1 MKDLIRQILREE
13 TSRKI
18 ISIEYLGRKS
28 LTEETKYEYID
39 DDIRDLIRNT
49 YILQTE
55 YATSKS
61 PLLAE
66 YFDKRHQKIKKAY
79 FNIIIDIHFAE
90 RNYRAETF
98 PSDTDFINPKVTEGI
113 DVVVYNINE
122 IWRVISTSNYG
133 FADKLQLKTVNGVDY
148 VILVSLNTPG
158 KLDELPIYDIK
169 LFNQMKGKGKN
180 FSEKKIIKVYNP
192 IK

>member
-1 MKDLIRQILREE
+1 MKELIRQILREE

-55 YATSKS
+55 YANSKN
-61 PLLAE
+61 PLIAE
-66 YFDKRHQKIKKAY
+66 YFDKRHNKIKKAY

-98 PSDTDFINPKVTEGI
+98 PSDTDFVNPTITEGI

-133 FADKLQLKTVNGVDY
+133 HKLQLKTANGVDY
-148 VILVSLNTPG
+148 VILVSLNTPE
-158 KLDELPIYDIK
+158 KLDKLPIYNIT

-180 FSEKKIIKVYNP
+180 FSEKKIMKVYNP

>member
-39 DDIRDLIRNT
+39 DDIRDLIHNT

-55 YATSKS
+55 YAKSKN

-66 YFDKRHQKIKKAY
+66 YFDKYHKQIKKAY
-79 FNIIIDIHFAE
+79 FNIKIDLHFAE
-90 RNYRAETF
+90 RNYRVETF
-98 PSDTDFINPKVTEGI
+98 PSDTDFVNPTVTEGI
-113 DVVVYNINE
+113 DVVVYNINKIWQE
-122 IWRVISTSNYG
+122 ISVKNYG
-133 FADKLQLKTVNGVDY
+133 FSDKLQLKTVNGVDY
-148 VILVSLNTPG
+148 VILVSLNTPD
-158 KLDELPIYDIK
+158 KSDSVPKYNIT

>member
-1 MKDLIRQILREE
+1 MRDLIRQILREE

-39 DDIRDLIRNT
+39 DDIRDLIHNT

-55 YATSKS
+55 YAKSKN

-66 YFDKRHQKIKKAY
+66 YFDKYYKRIENSY
-79 FNIIIDIHFAE
+79 FNILIDIHFAE

-98 PSDTDFINPKVTEGI
+98 PSDTDFVNPTITEGI
-113 DVVVYNINE
+113 DVVVYNINQIWKE
-122 IWRVISTSNYG
+122 IKTQKY
-133 FADKLQLKTVNGVDY
+133 KLLA
-148 VILVSLNTPG
+148 
-158 KLDELPIYDIK
+158 
-169 LFNQMKGKGKN
+169 
-180 FSEKKIIKVYNP
+180 
-192 IK
+192 

>member
-39 DDIRDLIRNT
+39 DDIRDLILNT

-55 YATSKS
+55 YANSKN

-66 YFDKRHQKIKKAY
+66 YFDKYYKKIEKSY
-79 FNIIIDIHFAE
+79 FNILIDIHFAE

-98 PSDTDFINPKVTEGI
+98 PSDTDFVNPTVTEGI
-113 DVVVYNINE
+113 DVVVYNINQIWKE
-122 IWRVISTSNYG
+122 IKTQKYG
-133 FADKLQLKTVNGVDY
+133 FADKLQLKTANGVNY

-158 KLDELPIYDIK
+158 ELDKLPIYNIK
-169 LFNQMKGKGKN
+169 LFNQMKGKGKQFN
-180 FSEKKIIKVYNP
+180 EKKIIKVYNP
-192 IK
+192 K

>member
-39 DDIRDLIRNT
+39 DDIRDLIGNT

-55 YATSKS
+55 YAKSKN

-66 YFDKRHQKIKKAY
+66 YFDKYHKQIKKAY
-79 FNIIIDIHFAE
+79 FNIKIDLHFAE
-90 RNYRAETF
+90 RNYRVETF
-98 PSDTDFINPKVTEGI
+98 PSDTDFVNPTVTEGI
-113 DVVVYNINE
+113 DVVVNNINKIWQE
-122 IWRVISTSNYG
+122 ISVKNYG

-148 VILVSLNTPG
+148 VILVSLNTPD
-158 KLDELPIYDIK
+158 KSDSVPKYNIT